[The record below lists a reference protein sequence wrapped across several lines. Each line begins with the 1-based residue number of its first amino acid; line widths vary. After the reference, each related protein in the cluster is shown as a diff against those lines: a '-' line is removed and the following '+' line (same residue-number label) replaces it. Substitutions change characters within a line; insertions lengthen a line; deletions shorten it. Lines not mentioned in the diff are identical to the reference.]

1 MGSVADALS
10 LISADGSHT
19 ITVGTSEDDDGGRI
33 VVSGDHVLP
42 AVLGSGQFCLNMDLE
57 TTEHVGRALLRV
69 AEVQR
74 ARRN

>member
-33 VVSGDHVLP
+33 VVTGPDILT
-42 AVLGSGQFCLNMDLE
+42 GQFGLNMDLE
-57 TTEHVGRALLRV
+57 ATEHVGRALLRV
-69 AEVQR
+69 AAAQR
-74 ARRN
+74 ANRS